1 MRVLRE
7 NDSRKQLEECKIQ
20 EVFDQLKSFFVHK
33 FPHKEEGK
41 TADEVSELKRS
52 IFRSSEKSL
61 PKEDDIERKPDYEFN
76 IEILTPL
83 LELLMDICRGNRK
96 DENQSIAE
104 KLITQELEIVEKK
117 VTKMDPIFKQG
128 NAKQEMKNWLKILP
142 HLPVIAL
149 FALHHFQLHPLALV
163 SRARLGG
170 LSSIHVWTITTIIH
184 YATALYVNQQFF
196 LKNRISNKKKE
207 PTPLKG
213 LEQKNV
219 DYIPD
224 EEIPFDSSSD
234 LPQKIEAPPISGQQ
248 PVTIES
254 SHLQKL
260 SKLDIDSILDAMAPA
275 YGNVESA
282 RKAMIDS
289 KNPEIF

>member
-1 MRVLRE
+1 
-7 NDSRKQLEECKIQ
+7 
-20 EVFDQLKSFFVHK
+20 
-33 FPHKEEGK
+33 
-41 TADEVSELKRS
+41 
-52 IFRSSEKSL
+52 
-61 PKEDDIERKPDYEFN
+61 
-76 IEILTPL
+76 
-83 LELLMDICRGNRK
+83 
-96 DENQSIAE
+96 
-104 KLITQELEIVEKK
+104 
-117 VTKMDPIFKQG
+117 MDPIFKQG

-275 YGNVESA
+275 YGNVEAA
-282 RKAMIDS
+282 RKAIIDS
-289 KNPEIF
+289 KNPEIFYLNVADLRALNVEEGEIQKLIGEESEKIVLAFGALEFLSGKAPDEIAEVIGIPVKEIDVDRDISLTLPMLEALGVTQDDIVKYNNRGEVVL